1 MSKKEFKNL
10 IKSRIITNASEYL
23 KNTCGSKGTEIEY
36 TIIEMSDYLSPFDTK
51 QNIEEKR
58 KMFEIR
64 NRMTRIGNNYGK
76 KEEKCICGAIETM
89 AHIYLCKSLN
99 QNNQEISYDQIY
111 NGNLNS
117 QIEVF
122 KRFQK
127 NLEIRK
133 EIKENDNPC
142 DPRDPLSCDQYRFG

>member
-1 MSKKEFKNL
+1 
-10 IKSRIITNASEYL
+10 
-23 KNTCGSKGTEIEY
+23 
-36 TIIEMSDYLSPFDTK
+36 MSDYLSPFNTK

-99 QNNQEISYDQIY
+99 QNDPEISYDEIY

-117 QIEVF
+117 QIEVY
-122 KRFQK
+122 KRFEK
-127 NLEIRK
+127 KL
-133 EIKENDNPC
+133 
-142 DPRDPLSCDQYRFG
+142 